1 MVENGGK
8 KNGWR
13 GKRREKTYF
22 MLIIMDG
29 NATMLT
35 NALGSTVAIPMF
47 LQNLGIVMGDFL

>member
-29 NATMLT
+29 NARVLT
-35 NALGSTVAIPMF
+35 NALEV
-47 LQNLGIVMGDFL
+47 L